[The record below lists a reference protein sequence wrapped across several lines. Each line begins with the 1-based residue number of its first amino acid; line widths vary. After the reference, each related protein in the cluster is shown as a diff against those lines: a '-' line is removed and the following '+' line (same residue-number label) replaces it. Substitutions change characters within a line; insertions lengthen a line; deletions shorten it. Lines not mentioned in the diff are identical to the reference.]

1 MSNTTQDSVQKL
13 LRLYM
18 SELTFLLFLKSEAQ
32 LDPKEEK

>member
-18 SELTFLLFLKSEAQ
+18 TELTFLLFLKIRGAT
-32 LDPKEEK
+32 